1 MAIRPIGYAHFC
13 KKFQK
18 THGLLE
24 KVLISMTQII
34 FVKLFGI
41 AEVDFWYQNNRLMN
55 DSLKMS

>member
-1 MAIRPIGYAHFC
+1 MAIRPNGYAHFC
-13 KKFQK
+13 KKIP
-18 THGLLE
+18 E
-24 KVLISMTQII
+24 NSWSSMTQII